1 VSLKRDPHVFF
12 KVDLLRA
19 ALQQRGASVSEI
31 DLLLAQLENAAS
43 SPEAFKKWNTQLD
56 DKGIQVLSMIL
67 TPSGAPLVQHLLDG
81 FLKEM
86 MIRCNVS
93 SEEVQ
98 QFLRSINLN

>member
-1 VSLKRDPHVFF
+1 MSLKRDPHVFF

-31 DLLLAQLENAAS
+31 DLLLAQLEKAAS

-56 DKGIQVLSMIL
+56 ERGIQVLSMML
-67 TPSGAPLVQHLLDG
+67 TPRGAPLVQHLLDG

-86 MIRCNVS
+86 MTRCNIS
-93 SEEVQ
+93 SEEVE